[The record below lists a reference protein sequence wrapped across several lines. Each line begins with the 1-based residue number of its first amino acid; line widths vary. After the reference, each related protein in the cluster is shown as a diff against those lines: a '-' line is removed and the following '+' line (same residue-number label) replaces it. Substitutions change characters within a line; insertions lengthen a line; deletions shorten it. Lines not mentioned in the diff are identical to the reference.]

1 MLIPIIGGATHGADS
16 IIVRRPKTTPPPKPS
31 SDAGWSFSSIVLG
44 MSPIAV
50 AQLVQQTALCSLS
63 IDLELEV
70 ERPARGS
77 RREVMK
83 RCRCQTSAAPF
94 ALCQGERSP
103 QNVADDSNCLNPWW
117 TDDESR
123 GARISP
129 SGARDLTLSSELI
142 SDRSGSVCR

>member
-1 MLIPIIGGATHGADS
+1 
-16 IIVRRPKTTPPPKPS
+16 
-31 SDAGWSFSSIVLG
+31 

-103 QNVADDSNCLNPWW
+103 QNVADDSSCLNPWW
-117 TDDESR
+117 ADDESR